1 MEFFFGGYLMTERF
15 PPEVAA
21 VRQQFEDWRATQTQ
35 KGPLPKALWQA
46 AAALLPRF
54 PLALVARACRL
65 NPSKLKQFATGQAP
79 KPKAAPAIFRT
90 LTRETLQQAAALVTP
105 PAAEVR
111 FVLERPDGT
120 RLVITCPPQPTELAA
135 ALCRQLLGNHAPTGK
150 KR

>member
-1 MEFFFGGYLMTERF
+1 MEFFFGGYLMTETF

-65 NPSKLKQFATGQAP
+65 NPSKLKQVATGQIPP
-79 KPKAAPAIFRT
+79 KKPAPAAFHS
-90 LTRETLQQAAALVTP
+90 LTSATLQQTAALVKP
-105 PAAEVR
+105 LAAEVR
-111 FVLERPDGT
+111 FTLERADGM
-120 RLVITCPPQPTELAA
+120 RLVITCPHQPTELAA
-135 ALCRQLLGNHAPTGK
+135 ALCRELLATNSKGNL
-150 KR
+150 R